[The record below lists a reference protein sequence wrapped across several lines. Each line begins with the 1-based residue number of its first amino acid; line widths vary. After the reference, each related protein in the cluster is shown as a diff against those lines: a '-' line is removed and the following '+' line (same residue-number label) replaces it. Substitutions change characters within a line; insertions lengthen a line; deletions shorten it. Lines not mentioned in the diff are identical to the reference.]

1 LETAAA
7 NSQVKVSVA
16 GIDALCPTFGSCDY
30 KYIANAGEITAQTL
44 AGKALTITGTA
55 LPTPTKVT
63 LGGIACAVGTKSAT
77 SITCTL
83 AVSPPAGAWDANVQN
98 LGSVPVKSGV
108 AKIDVAVT
116 VSGVTPNINL
126 NQMGGDVLVIA
137 GEGFDAAVMASNTVV
152 LEDGTKCPV
161 TATTPVEIKCRTE
174 KIVKTTSADLAK
186 NIKVKVTT
194 NVKFDE
200 SQTIKVNT
208 VKKSAESL
216 SPTSVS
222 PVLHTPII
230 ITLTAAYTGTLV
242 IADTTVILHG
252 TDKAGKATTRK
263 MYITKVDNAA
273 AKKTIQ
279 IKFPGAVSGDYTLTV
294 STKVDGALDSTA
306 LNLKVIGEVTG
317 FSPLA
322 GSNAGGTLLTIT
334 GRHFS
339 TNILD
344 NPVTLGGAGSKGNIK
359 CLLVSSKDTEIKCRI
374 AATTAAAVA
383 NNDGWII
390 AFLKLSEETKCNA
403 SASNDCK
410 MKWEAPPLDIQSKAV
425 TFDATSKTYKL
436 AITTTSAKKFT
447 KDDTTGTE
455 LWLDG
460 VKQTCDSVTDTVAT
474 FTITH
479 LDAIKATTI

>member
-1 LETAAA
+1 
-7 NSQVKVSVA
+7 
-16 GIDALCPTFGSCDY
+16 
-30 KYIANAGEITAQTL
+30 
-44 AGKALTITGTA
+44 
-55 LPTPTKVT
+55 
-63 LGGIACAVGTKSAT
+63 
-77 SITCTL
+77 
-83 AVSPPAGAWDANVQN
+83 
-98 LGSVPVKSGV
+98 
-108 AKIDVAVT
+108 
-116 VSGVTPNINL
+116 
-126 NQMGGDVLVIA
+126 MGGDVLVIA
-137 GEGFDAAVMASNTVV
+137 GEGFDAEVMAANTVV

-161 TATTPVEIKCRTE
+161 TETTPLEIKCRTE

-186 NIKVKVTT
+186 TIKVKVTT
-194 NVKFDE
+194 NVKSDE

-279 IKFPGAVSGDYTLTV
+279 IKFPGAVSGDYTLAV

-306 LNLKVIGEVTG
+306 LNLKVIGEITG

-479 LDAIKATTI
+479 LDAIKATTIKLATAAGYVSPASITAIGEVKTVPTLLEITPQVGSSAGAIISVSGGGFGKNSTVKLFAGATDICSKVEITKFGHFFCTTKAVVIASGAVMKVDVDGTKFAC